1 MAIEKKK
8 FFEIEIPQLKFK
20 TKALASSPA
29 SLNNRTIKL
38 DLTRLLRGKSLEA
51 TIKVS
56 ATKDKATGEITKLN
70 LLGFYIR
77 RAMRKS
83 ISYVED
89 SFSAECK
96 KGKIRIKPFMITRKK
111 VSRSVRKALR
121 QGSKEFLIGYVKDKT
136 PEEIFSDTISG
147 KLQKTL
153 SQKMKK
159 IYPLAFCEI
168 RQVKLEAEKE
178 Q

>member
-1 MAIEKKK
+1 MIEKKK
-8 FFEIEIPQLKFK
+8 FFEIDLPQLKLK
-20 TKALASSPA
+20 INALSDSLA
-29 SLNNRTIKL
+29 SLNNKTIKL

-51 TIKVS
+51 IIKITVD
-56 ATKDKATGEITKLN
+56 KDKASGEIVKLN
-70 LLGFYIR
+70 LLDFYIR

-89 SFSAECK
+89 SFSTESK
-96 KGKIRIKPFMITRKK
+96 SGKLRIKPFMITRKK

-121 QGSKEFLIGYVKDKT
+121 NSAREFLINDIKSKT
-136 PEEIFSDTISG
+136 PEEIFLDTTSG
-147 KLQKTL
+147 RLQKSL
-153 SQKMKK
+153 SLKMKK

-168 RQVKLEAEKE
+168 RQVKLEVEKE